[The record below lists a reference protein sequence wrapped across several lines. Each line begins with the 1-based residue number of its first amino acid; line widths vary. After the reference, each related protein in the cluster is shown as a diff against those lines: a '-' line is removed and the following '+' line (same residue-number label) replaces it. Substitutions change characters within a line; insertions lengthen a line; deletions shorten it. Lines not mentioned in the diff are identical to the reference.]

1 MTEEEV
7 RQIVREEISSMA
19 GLVLRRSQ
27 EENFTRSGER
37 NMAQDVVND
46 TLATQV
52 PGIYAFGECAEH
64 RGKMYGIVAPVC
76 TMR

>member
-46 TLATQV
+46 TLAR
-52 PGIYAFGECAEH
+52 IFGEVLSDFSGHTKE
-64 RGKMYGIVAPVC
+64 GEEPGE
-76 TMR
+76 